1 MQGFSNLGMLST
13 QQILRWVWLAW
24 IIYWFGSAWGTRRT
38 VRREPFVQR
47 LSTIVVMVLA
57 VGLLGLVDERFGF
70 LGQRFVPDSESVR
83 RVGLVLTLAGLAFTV
98 WARIHLG
105 QFWSARVGLKED
117 HELIQSGPY
126 AWVRHPI
133 YSGILVA
140 VIGSAV
146 VAGDYRALLA
156 VVLVWVGLS
165 LKARREEKL
174 LSEHFGEAFVQYRQ
188 RTGALVPKF

>member
-1 MQGFSNLGMLST
+1 
-13 QQILRWVWLAW
+13 
-24 IIYWFGSAWGTRRT
+24 
-38 VRREPFVQR
+38 VQR

-70 LGQRFVPDSESVR
+70 MGQRFVPDSESVR

-140 VIGSAV
+140 VMGSAV

-156 VVLVWVGLS
+156 VVLVWVGLI